1 MAYVMHIARVHPN
14 PESDMAKVAMMIGPE
29 FEDSEFRV
37 PYDRLIQAHHEVT
50 LLGTSAGET
59 VRGKK
64 GRETARIDAAAKDR
78 NPHDFDALVIP
89 GGHSPDHLRIDG
101 DVVSFVREFA
111 NSGKPVAAVCHGP
124 QLLIEAGLVAGK
136 TVTSWPSVRKD
147 LENAGAN
154 WVDKEVVR
162 DGTFIT
168 SRKPEDLEAFAR
180 ELLEA
185 LPN

>member
-1 MAYVMHIARVHPN
+1 
-14 PESDMAKVAMMIGPE
+14 MAKIAMVVGPE

-37 PYDRLIQAHHEVT
+37 PYDRLRQANHEVT
-50 LLGTSAGET
+50 VLGTAAGET

-64 GRETARIDAAAKDR
+64 GRESTRVDAAAKDR
-78 NPHDFDALVIP
+78 SPRDFDALVIP
-89 GGHSPDHLRIDG
+89 GGHSPDHLRVDRG
-101 DVVSFVREFA
+101 VVSFVREFA

-154 WVDKEVVR
+154 WVDKEVAC

-168 SRKPEDLEAFAR
+168 SRKPEDLEAFSSA
-180 ELLEA
+180 LLSA
-185 LPN
+185 LPH

>member
-1 MAYVMHIARVHPN
+1 
-14 PESDMAKVAMMIGPE
+14 MAKIAMMVGPE

-37 PYDRLIQAHHEVT
+37 PYDRLTGARHDVT
-50 LLGTSAGET
+50 VLGTTAGET
-59 VRGKK
+59 LKGKK
-64 GRETARIDAAAKDR
+64 GREEARIDAAVKDR
-78 NPHDFDALVIP
+78 SPTEFDLLVIP
-89 GGHSPDHLRIDG
+89 GGHSPDHLRIDH

-124 QLLIEAGLVAGK
+124 QLLIEAGLVAGRN
-136 TVTSWPSVRKD
+136 VTSWPSVRKD

-168 SRKPEDLEAFAR
+168 SRKPEDLEAFSNEILA
-180 ELLEA
+180 A
-185 LPN
+185 LPS

>member
-1 MAYVMHIARVHPN
+1 
-14 PESDMAKVAMMIGPE
+14 MAKIAMMVGPE

-37 PYDRLIQAHHEVT
+37 PYDRLKAARHEITV
-50 LLGTSAGET
+50 LGTAAGET

-64 GRETARIDAAAKDR
+64 GREEARIEAAVKDR
-78 NPHDFDALVIP
+78 SPTEFDMLVIP
-89 GGHSPDHLRIDG
+89 GGHSPDHLRIDR

-168 SRKPEDLEAFAR
+168 SRNPEDLEAFSNEILAS
-180 ELLEA
+180 
-185 LPN
+185 LPS